1 MKTPRRWF
9 TRNYLLSQLRIA
21 SAVTLMS
28 AAAAMALVA
37 GGDALGLATGSA
49 QEDRAATAKISGE
62 PGSISINSRTKPGD
76 GAVRGYNKPAEGP
89 IGGYEAYKSAARTYP
104 ANVIP
109 PSMVENAKNTF
120 NKIAAQGDPKN
131 NNFWLSYGPL
141 QNSIQPGVL
150 SFSGATNTTA
160 SRDTALVIAP
170 TCVPGNC
177 RLWVGTAG
185 GGVWRTDDALAAN
198 PSWTWLTGVLALN
211 SVGALVADPN
221 DSSGNTLYVGTGEGN
236 RCSSGCE
243 AGVGIYKTTD
253 GGNSWTKLPDA
264 CVSNT
269 TYSCANSGDAF
280 LGRGINQ
287 VVVDP
292 TNSQHLFV
300 GSALAVRG
308 LSHVIGEAGE
318 TQRFEPGANPV
329 GVYESTD
336 GGKTFTEVW
345 NGDGSTFG
353 VTDVGLDPLDPTTV
367 YASAF
372 DHGVWRRSPSLDGTS
387 SPTAFEQVFAPQF
400 PGGGVD
406 RTMFAL
412 TVKNSM
418 TRIYL
423 LDGTAN
429 NDPLGGASPTAGN
442 FWRTDNA
449 GKTAA
454 ALLASQA
461 AGSTVPATPGNPFP
475 AFYNGWQVLT
485 AKVTSSP
492 YYASN
497 NTCTGQCWYDEEI
510 YTPTGLPDT
519 VYLLGSYNYGEIPCN
534 TKGVGCGNGRSN
546 GRAVMYSTTAG
557 DPDASAPGTAVNRT
571 FTDLTDDMQDQ
582 PATWC
587 GLGASGEALFGG
599 VSATFACLWA
609 PDSIH
614 PDQHSIVV
622 NPSNPTQ
629 IFEGSDGGV
638 IRTDGTFGDLSF
650 RCNGSF
656 GVGERPLLG
665 TDSRNNCKRM
675 LSQVPNLI
683 THIDRNLDTLQFI
696 NVAINP
702 SNPAEVQGGTQD
714 NGTWSNN
721 NPVGDRNNWPQNI
734 YGDGGNS
741 GYDATNAT
749 WRFNEFTSG
758 FSDSNFRNGDPER
771 WVITSAPVVRSEES
785 VGFYWP
791 QIGDPNPPT
800 GAHPIF
806 SGAKHVWRT
815 WAFGAGV
822 AGHVPQDTTPAIAN
836 YEANCPEFTT
846 FGDTLGCGDYRPLG
860 GPFCEGPDYGGAGC
874 SDTAGDLTGSVYGS
888 DRAGGAISWIAR
900 NKADHGTLW
909 ATTSAGCVFVTH
921 NADASDPATVSWHR
935 IDNAT
940 SPTRFPSSIYSD
952 PSNVNHAWVTYSG
965 YNAVTPSTPGH
976 IFNVIEG
983 AGPGSGT
990 FTNLN
995 VEAGTA
1001 TFPTPTG
1008 TGDLPVND
1016 VVRDDAKGMLYVA
1029 TDFGVLRGDLDGT
1042 GGWHVTKGLPRF
1054 EITHLEIQ
1062 PSARVPT
1069 CVGVGKKGCQ
1079 TLIYAATHSQG
1090 IWQLPLGAPAQ

>member
-1 MKTPRRWF
+1 
-9 TRNYLLSQLRIA
+9 
-21 SAVTLMS
+21 MS
-28 AAAAMALVA
+28 AAAAMAFVA
-37 GGDALGLATGSA
+37 GGGRLVTVSNPSSPFSEDRLATL
-49 QEDRAATAKISGE
+49 KIAGE
-62 PGSISINSRTKPGD
+62 PDAISINSRTKPGD
-76 GAVRGYNKPAEGP
+76 GPVRGYNKPGEGR

-109 PSMVENAKNTF
+109 PSMVQNAKNTF

-150 SFSGATNTTA
+150 SFSGATNATA

-170 TCVPGNC
+170 TCVSGNC
-177 RLWVGTAG
+177 RIWVGTAG
-185 GGVWRTDDALAAN
+185 GGVWRTDDALAAS

-264 CVSNT
+264 CVSNA

-287 VVVDP
+287 IVVDP

-345 NGDGSTFG
+345 NGNGSTFG
-353 VTDVGLDPLDPTTV
+353 VTDVGLDPLDSTTV

-372 DHGVWRRSPSLDGTS
+372 DQGLWRRSPSLDGTS

-406 RTMFAL
+406 RTMFAA
-412 TVKNSM
+412 TVKNAK
-418 TRIYL
+418 TRLYL
-423 LDGTAN
+423 TDGTAN
-429 NDPLGGASPTAGN
+429 GGTQPSN
-442 FWRTDNA
+442 FWRTDKA
-449 GKTAA
+449 DLTAA
-454 ALLASQA
+454 ALLATQA
-461 AGSTVPATPGNPFP
+461 AGSTVPPGNGNPFP
-475 AFYNGWQVLT
+475 ATYNGWQVLT
-485 AKVTSSP
+485 APVTSSP
-492 YYASN
+492 YYATN
-497 NTCTGQCWYDEEI
+497 DFCTGQCWYDENV
-510 YTPTGLPDT
+510 YTPAGIPDT
-519 VYLLGSYNYGEIPCN
+519 VYVIGSYNYGEIPCN

-546 GRAVMYSTTAG
+546 GRAVLYSTTAG

-571 FTDLTDDMQDQ
+571 FTDLTSDTQDT
-582 PATWC
+582 PASWC
-587 GLGASGEALFGG
+587 GLGAAAEFTFGG
-599 VSATFACLWA
+599 VSAPFACLWA
-609 PDSIH
+609 PNSIH
-614 PDQHSIVV
+614 PDQHTIVV

-650 RCNGSF
+650 RCNS
-656 GVGERPLLG
+656 GERPLLG
-665 TDSRNNCKRM
+665 AASLANCKRM
-675 LSQVPNLI
+675 LSQVPNLL

-721 NPVGDRNNWPQNI
+721 NPAGDRNNWPQNI

-741 GYDATNAT
+741 GYDGTNPA
-749 WRFNEFTSG
+749 WRFNEFTSA
-758 FSDSNFRNGDPER
+758 FTDANFENGDPTK
-771 WVITSAPVVRSEES
+771 WVIISAPLVNSGEA

-791 QIGDPNPPT
+791 EVGDPNPPT

-806 SGAKHVWRT
+806 SGLQHVWRS
-815 WAFGAGV
+815 WAFGAG
-822 AGHVPQDTTPAIAN
+822 ANPTAIPQNTTPDIAN

-846 FGDTLGCGDYRPLG
+846 FGGQPGCGDFQPLG
-860 GPFCEGPDYGGAGC
+860 
-874 SDTAGDLTGSVYGS
+874 GDLTGTVYGS
-888 DRAGGAISWIAR
+888 DRTGGSISWLAR

-909 ATTSAGCVFVTH
+909 VTTSAGRVFVTH
-921 NADASDPATVSWHR
+921 NADASDPATVAWHR

-952 PSNVNHAWVTYSG
+952 PSNVNHGWVTYSG
-965 YNAVTPSTPGH
+965 YNAVTPTTPGH
-976 IFNVIEG
+976 VFNVTEG
-983 AGPGSGT
+983 TGPGSGT

-1016 VVRDDAKGMLYVA
+1016 IVRDDAKGMLYVA
-1029 TDFGVLRGDLDGT
+1029 TDFGVLRGDLDGM

-1090 IWQLPLGAPAQ
+1090 IWQLPLGAPAP